1 MNDEVMQH
9 LDGEFIPLNDDEL
22 LELVELLKIFEIY
35 ENEDLVNVLMMDF
48 EEIFWIF
55 ISFVI

>member
-1 MNDEVMQH
+1 MNDEVRQH
-9 LDGEFIPLNDDEL
+9 LEENFFHLMMEVL

-48 EEIFWIF
+48 EEIIL
-55 ISFVI
+55 I